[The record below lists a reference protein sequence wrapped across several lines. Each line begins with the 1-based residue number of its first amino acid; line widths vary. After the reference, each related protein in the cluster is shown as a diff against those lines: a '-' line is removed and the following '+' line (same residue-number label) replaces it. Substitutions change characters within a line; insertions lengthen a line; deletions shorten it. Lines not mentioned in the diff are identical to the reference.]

1 MQRPQVLA
9 MPFAEIVVDAPLEP
23 DRTFTYSVP
32 SHLDL
37 RPGHSV
43 WVPFGPRRLQG
54 IVFELTDSSNFEETR
69 EIIGLV
75 DPAPILGPRQLSLA
89 RWISRRYL
97 CSLFEAAALMLPHGF
112 RRKVRTFYSLNPEPW
127 PDSFVPSES
136 EKKTL
141 DALADVGRT
150 EIAGLKGKLGP
161 RAQVRVEKLARLGV
175 VTRESEWPRPVVS
188 PKYETQFFLKVD
200 AEEAVVRA
208 RLKKN
213 AVNQRALLD
222 ALFEMPEGVSASE
235 LRERGISPSAI
246 KTLGERGVLRSRKV
260 RVIRDPLASR
270 HYERMDAPA
279 LTEDQQ
285 RAWTPIKGA
294 LDNSEMGGGGNAFLL
309 RGVTGSGKTELY
321 LRALE
326 RTLEMGRRGIV
337 LVPEISLT
345 PQTIQRFSSRFPG
358 QVAVLHSRLKAGEKF
373 DEWWRIRDG
382 EFGVVIGPRSALFSP
397 QPDLGLIVLDEEHD
411 SSYKQSEPAPRY
423 HARDTALE
431 LAKLSGAVVILG
443 SATPDVTTSYK
454 ASIGELEYLELPRR
468 ISAVPKVS
476 GVEEEGTGGMA
487 RVDVVDM
494 KQELRS
500 GNRDMFSRLLRSE
513 MGKALDAGEQVI
525 LFINRRGFATSV
537 HCRECGLV
545 VRCRRCEVALIY
557 HGAKGK
563 LVCHHCGYNIRKPQ
577 MCRNCGSP
585 DLGYLGTGTQRLE
598 EEMRM
603 RFPNARTFRWD
614 RDSISKPSEHE
625 EVLEKLQTG
634 QIDILIG
641 TQMVAQGLHLPQVT
655 LVGVM
660 SADVGINFPDFRA
673 GERVFQLLTQ
683 VAGRAGR
690 GPGGGRVVVQTFN
703 PDHYAIQAVAAHDYV
718 GFYRQETDYRR
729 QNRYPPYARLT
740 RLVHSQFDP
749 AKTEAESQKV
759 AVRLRKE
766 RDRLGLPQ
774 TDVLGPV
781 PCFVPRLKGRY
792 RWHVLIRS
800 DEPARLLERVGLGE
814 GWSVDV
820 DPVTLL

>member
-1 MQRPQVLA
+1 
-9 MPFAEIVVDAPLEP
+9 MPFAEIAVDAPLEP

-75 DPAPILGPRQLSLA
+75 DPAQILGPRQLSLA

-141 DALADVGRT
+141 DAFADVGPT

-188 PKYETQFFLKVD
+188 PKYEIQFFLKVGP
-200 AEEAVVRA
+200 EEAVVQA

-222 ALFEMPEGVSASE
+222 ALFEMPGGVSASE
-235 LRERGISPSAI
+235 LRERGISREAI
-246 KTLGERGVLRSRKV
+246 KTLGERGVLGSRKV

-270 HYERMDAPA
+270 QYERMEAPS

-285 RAWTPIKGA
+285 RAWEPIKGA

-321 LRALE
+321 IRALE
-326 RTLEMGRRGIV
+326 RTLEMGRRAIV

-345 PQTIQRFSSRFPG
+345 PQTIQRFSSRFPE

-423 HARDTALE
+423 HARDAALE
-431 LAKLSGAVVILG
+431 LAKVSGAVVILG

-454 ASIGELEYLELPRR
+454 ASIGKLEYLELPRR

-476 GVEEEGTGGMA
+476 GVGDEGTGGMA

-577 MCRNCGSP
+577 MCRGCGSP

-703 PDHYAIQAVAAHDYV
+703 PDHYAIRAVSAHDYV
-718 GFYRQETDYRR
+718 GFYRQETSYRR

-749 AKTEAESQKV
+749 VKAEAESQKM

>member
-1 MQRPQVLA
+1 
-9 MPFAEIVVDAPLEP
+9 MPFAEIAVDAPLEP

-37 RPGHSV
+37 SPGHSV

-75 DPAPILGPRQLSLA
+75 DPAQILGPRQLSLA

-112 RRKVRTFYSLNPEPW
+112 RRKVRTFYSLNPDSW

-136 EKKTL
+136 EKKAL
-141 DALADVGRT
+141 DALAEVGPT

-188 PKYETQFFLKVD
+188 PKYEIQFFLKVGP
-200 AEEAVVRA
+200 EEAVVQA

-213 AVNQRALLD
+213 AINQRALLD

-235 LRERGISPSAI
+235 LRERGISREAI
-246 KTLGERGVLRSRKV
+246 KTLGERGVLGSRKV

-270 HYERMDAPA
+270 QYERMEAPS

-285 RAWTPIKGA
+285 RAWEPIKGA

-321 LRALE
+321 IRALE

-358 QVAVLHSRLKAGEKF
+358 QVAVLHSRLKPGEKF

-382 EFGVVIGPRSALFSP
+382 EFRVVIGPRSALFSP

-423 HARDTALE
+423 HARDAALE

-476 GVEEEGTGGMA
+476 GVGDEGTGGMA

-500 GNRDMFSRLLRSE
+500 GNRDMFSRLLRNE

-563 LVCHHCGYNIRKPQ
+563 LVCHHCGYNIRKPE
-577 MCRNCGSP
+577 MCRGCGSP

-598 EEMRM
+598 EEMRL

-703 PDHYAIQAVAAHDYV
+703 PDHYAIRAVSAHDYV
-718 GFYRQETDYRR
+718 GFYRQETSYRR

-749 AKTEAESQKV
+749 VKAEAESQKM

>member
-1 MQRPQVLA
+1 
-9 MPFAEIVVDAPLEP
+9 MPFAEIAVDAPLEP

-54 IVFELTDSSNFEETR
+54 IVFELTDSSSFEETR

-75 DPAPILGPRQLSLA
+75 DPAPILGPRQLPLA

-141 DALADVGRT
+141 DAFADVGRT

-161 RAQVRVEKLARLGV
+161 RAQVRVEKLARWGV
-175 VTRESEWPRPVVS
+175 VRRESEWPRPVVS
-188 PKYETQFFLKVD
+188 PKYEIQFFLKVGL
-200 AEEAVVRA
+200 EEAVVQA

-213 AVNQRALLD
+213 AINQRALLD

-235 LRERGISPSAI
+235 LRERGISREAI
-246 KTLGERGVLRSRKV
+246 KTLGERGVLGSRKV

-270 HYERMDAPA
+270 HYERMDAPS
-279 LTEDQQ
+279 LTDDQQ
-285 RAWTPIKGA
+285 RAWEPIKGA

-321 LRALE
+321 IRALE

-358 QVAVLHSRLKAGEKF
+358 QVAVLHSRLKPGEKF

-423 HARDTALE
+423 HARDAALE

-468 ISAVPKVS
+468 ILAVPKVS
-476 GVEEEGTGGMA
+476 GVGEEGTGGMA

-500 GNRDMFSRLLRSE
+500 GNRDMFSRLLRNE

-577 MCRNCGSP
+577 MCRGCGSP

-598 EEMRM
+598 EEMRL

-614 RDSISKPSEHE
+614 RDSISKPSDHE

-703 PDHYAIQAVAAHDYV
+703 PDHYAIRAVSAHDYV
-718 GFYRQETDYRR
+718 GFYRQETSYRR

-749 AKTEAESQKV
+749 VKAEAESQKM

>member
-1 MQRPQVLA
+1 
-9 MPFAEIVVDAPLEP
+9 MPFAEIAVDAPLEP

-32 SHLDL
+32 SHLGL

-54 IVFELTDSSNFEETR
+54 IVFELADSSNFEETR

-75 DPAPILGPRQLSLA
+75 DPVPILGVRQLSLA

-112 RRKVRTFYSLNPEPW
+112 RRKVRTLYSLNPGSW

-136 EKKTL
+136 DKKAL

-161 RAQVRVEKLARLGV
+161 RAQVRVEKLARWGV
-175 VTRESEWPRPVVS
+175 VRRESEWPRPVVS
-188 PKYETQFFLKVD
+188 PKYETQFFLKVGP
-200 AEEAVVRA
+200 EEAVVRA

-235 LRERGISPSAI
+235 LRERGISREAM
-246 KTLGERGVLRSRKV
+246 KTLGERGVLGSRKV

-270 HYERMDAPA
+270 HYERMEAPA

-285 RAWTPIKGA
+285 RAWAPIKEA
-294 LDNSEMGGGGNAFLL
+294 LEKSAVGGEGNAFLL

-326 RTLEMGRRGIV
+326 RTLELGRRGIV

-358 QVAVLHSRLKAGEKF
+358 QVAVLHSRLKPGEKF

-423 HARDTALE
+423 HARDAALE

-454 ASIGELEYLELPRR
+454 ASIGELEFLELPRR
-468 ISAVPKVS
+468 ITVGPRVS
-476 GVEEEGTGGMA
+476 RVGEEGTGGMA

-500 GNRDMFSRLLRSE
+500 GNRDMFSRLLRNE
-513 MGKALDAGEQVI
+513 MGKALNAGEQVI

-563 LVCHHCGYNIRKPQ
+563 LVCHHCGYNIRKPE
-577 MCRNCGSP
+577 MCRSCGSP

-598 EEMRM
+598 EEMRL

-690 GPGGGRVVVQTFN
+690 GPAGGRVVVQTFN
-703 PDHYAIQAVAAHDYV
+703 PDHYAIRAVADHDYV
-718 GFYRQETDYRR
+718 GFYRQEASYRR

-749 AKTEAESQKV
+749 AKAEAESQKI

-792 RWHVLIRS
+792 RWHVLIRC

-814 GWSVDV
+814 GWAVDV

>member
-1 MQRPQVLA
+1 
-9 MPFAEIVVDAPLEP
+9 MPFAEIAVDAPLEP

-32 SHLDL
+32 SHLEL

-54 IVFELTDSSNFEETR
+54 IVFELIDSSNFEETR
-69 EIIGLV
+69 EVIGLV
-75 DPAPILGPRQLSLA
+75 DPAPILGAHQLTLA

-112 RRKVRTFYSLNPEPW
+112 RLKVRTFYSLNSGPW

-141 DALADVGRT
+141 DALGETGRT

-161 RAQVRVEKLARLGV
+161 KAQVRVDKVARWGV
-175 VTRESEWPRPVVS
+175 VTRESEWPRPAVS
-188 PKYETQFFLKVD
+188 PKYETEFFLKVD
-200 AEEAVVRA
+200 PEEAVVRA

-235 LRERGISPSAI
+235 LRERSISPNAI
-246 KTLGERGVLRSRKV
+246 KTLGERGVLGSRKV

-270 HYERMDAPA
+270 HYERIEAPA

-285 RAWTPIKGA
+285 RAWTPIKEA
-294 LDNSEMGGGGNAFLL
+294 LEKSAAGGEGNAFLL

-423 HARDTALE
+423 HARDAALE
-431 LAKLSGAVVILG
+431 LGKLSGAVVILG

-454 ASIGELEYLELPRR
+454 ASIGELEFLELPRR
-468 ISAVPKVS
+468 ISAGPRVS
-476 GVEEEGTGGMA
+476 GVGEEGAGGMA

-500 GNRDMFSRLLRSE
+500 GNRDMFSRLLRNE
-513 MGKALDAGEQVI
+513 MAKALHAGEQVI

-563 LVCHHCGYNIRKPQ
+563 LVCHHCGYNIRKPG
-577 MCRNCGSP
+577 MCRSCGSP

-598 EEMRM
+598 EEMRL

-614 RDSISKPSEHE
+614 RDSISKPTEHE

-690 GPGGGRVVVQTFN
+690 GPAGGRVVVQTFN
-703 PDHYAIQAVAAHDYV
+703 PDHYAIRAVAAHDYV
-718 GFYRQETDYRR
+718 GFYRQETHYRR

-749 AKTEAESQKV
+749 GKAEAESQNM

-792 RWHVLIRS
+792 RWHVLIRC

>member
-1 MQRPQVLA
+1 MPQVLA
-9 MPFAEIVVDAPLEP
+9 MPFAEIAVDAPLEP

-32 SHLDL
+32 SHLGL
-37 RPGHSV
+37 RPGHSI

-75 DPAPILGPRQLSLA
+75 DPALILGPRQLSLA

-112 RRKVRTFYSLNPEPW
+112 RRKVRTFYSLNPGSW

-136 EKKTL
+136 EKKAL
-141 DALADVGRT
+141 DALAEVGKT
-150 EIAGLKGKLGP
+150 QIAGLKGKLGP
-161 RAQVRVEKLARLGV
+161 RAQVRVEKLARSGV

-188 PKYETQFFLKVD
+188 PKYETQFFLKVG
-200 AEEAVVRA
+200 AEEAVVQA

-235 LRERGISPSAI
+235 LRERSISPGAI
-246 KTLGERGVLRSRKV
+246 KILKERGVVGTRKV

-270 HYERMDAPA
+270 HYERMDAPS

-285 RAWTPIKGA
+285 RAWAPIKEA
-294 LDNSEMGGGGNAFLL
+294 LEKSAVGGEGNAFLL

-326 RTLEMGRRGIV
+326 RTLELGRRGIV

-423 HARDTALE
+423 HARDAALE

-468 ISAVPKVS
+468 ISAGPKVS
-476 GVEEEGTGGMA
+476 GVGEEGAGGMA

-563 LVCHHCGYNIRKPQ
+563 LVCHHCGYNIRKPE
-577 MCRNCGSP
+577 MCRSCGSP

-598 EEMRM
+598 EEMRL
-603 RFPNARTFRWD
+603 RFPKARTFRWD

-718 GFYRQETDYRR
+718 GFYRQETSYRR

-749 AKTEAESQKV
+749 AKAEAESQKV

>member
-1 MQRPQVLA
+1 
-9 MPFAEIVVDAPLEP
+9 
-23 DRTFTYSVP
+23 
-32 SHLDL
+32 
-37 RPGHSV
+37 
-43 WVPFGPRRLQG
+43 
-54 IVFELTDSSNFEETR
+54 
-69 EIIGLV
+69 
-75 DPAPILGPRQLSLA
+75 
-89 RWISRRYL
+89 
-97 CSLFEAAALMLPHGF
+97 
-112 RRKVRTFYSLNPEPW
+112 
-127 PDSFVPSES
+127 
-136 EKKTL
+136 
-141 DALADVGRT
+141 
-150 EIAGLKGKLGP
+150 
-161 RAQVRVEKLARLGV
+161 
-175 VTRESEWPRPVVS
+175 
-188 PKYETQFFLKVD
+188 
-200 AEEAVVRA
+200 
-208 RLKKN
+208 
-213 AVNQRALLD
+213 
-222 ALFEMPEGVSASE
+222 MPEGVSASE
-235 LRERGISPSAI
+235 LRERSISPNAI
-246 KTLGERGVLRSRKV
+246 KTLGERGVVGSRNV

-270 HYERMDAPA
+270 HYERMEAPV

-285 RAWTPIKGA
+285 RAWTPIKEA
-294 LDNSEMGGGGNAFLL
+294 LEKSAEGGEGNAFLL

-382 EFGVVIGPRSALFSP
+382 DFGVVIGPRSALFSP

-423 HARDTALE
+423 HARDAALE
-431 LAKLSGAVVILG
+431 LGKLSGAVVILG

-468 ISAVPKVS
+468 ISAGPRVS
-476 GVEEEGTGGMA
+476 GVGEEGAGGMA

-494 KQELRS
+494 KQELRN
-500 GNRDMFSRLLRSE
+500 GNRDMFSRLLRNE
-513 MGKALDAGEQVI
+513 MAKALDAGEQVI

-557 HGAKGK
+557 HGARGK
-563 LVCHHCGYNIRKPQ
+563 LVCHHCGYNIRKPE
-577 MCRNCGSP
+577 MCRSCGSP

-598 EEMRM
+598 EEMRL

-673 GERVFQLLTQ
+673 GR
-683 VAGRAGR
+683 AGVSAIDAGR
-690 GPGGGRVVVQTFN
+690 GASGSGPGGREGGGADLQ
-703 PDHYAIQAVAAHDYV
+703 P
-718 GFYRQETDYRR
+718 GSL
-729 QNRYPPYARLT
+729 RYPGCRRPRLR
-740 RLVHSQFDP
+740 RLLSPGDP
-749 AKTEAESQKV
+749 LPKTEPLSPLRPANEAGPLPIRPGQGRGGSPRRWRSGC
-759 AVRLRKE
+759 VRSGTAWACR
-766 RDRLGLPQ
+766 RP
-774 TDVLGPV
+774 T
-781 PCFVPRLKGRY
+781 F
-792 RWHVLIRS
+792 WARS
-800 DEPARLLERVGLGE
+800 RVSCPG
-814 GWSVDV
+814 
-820 DPVTLL
+820 

>member
-1 MQRPQVLA
+1 
-9 MPFAEIVVDAPLEP
+9 MPFAEIAVDAPLEP

-89 RWISRRYL
+89 RWISQRYL

-136 EKKTL
+136 EKKAL

-161 RAQVRVEKLARLGV
+161 RAQVRVEKLARSGV

-188 PKYETQFFLKVD
+188 PKYETQFFLKVGP
-200 AEEAVVRA
+200 EEAVVRA

-235 LRERGISPSAI
+235 LRERGISREAI
-246 KTLGERGVLRSRKV
+246 KTLGERGVLGSRKV

-270 HYERMDAPA
+270 HYERMEAPS

-285 RAWTPIKGA
+285 RAWTPIKEA
-294 LDNSEMGGGGNAFLL
+294 LEKSAAGEDVNAFLL

-326 RTLEMGRRGIV
+326 RTLELGRRGIV

-358 QVAVLHSRLKAGEKF
+358 QVAVLHSRLKPGEKF

-423 HARDTALE
+423 HARDAALE
-431 LAKLSGAVVILG
+431 LARLSGAVVILG

-476 GVEEEGTGGMA
+476 GVGEEGTGGMA

-577 MCRNCGSP
+577 MCRGCGSP

-598 EEMRM
+598 EEMRL

-703 PDHYAIQAVAAHDYV
+703 PDHYAIRAVSAHDYV
-718 GFYRQETDYRR
+718 GFYRQETGYRR

-749 AKTEAESQKV
+749 VKAEAESQKM

-792 RWHVLIRS
+792 RWHVLIRC

>member
-1 MQRPQVLA
+1 
-9 MPFAEIVVDAPLEP
+9 MPFAEISVDAPLEP

-75 DPAPILGPRQLSLA
+75 DPVPVLGARQLSLA

-112 RRKVRTFYSLNPEPW
+112 RRKVRTYYSLNPGPW
-127 PDSFVPSES
+127 PDSFIPSES
-136 EKKTL
+136 EKKAM
-141 DALADVGRT
+141 DALAETGKT

-161 RAQVRVEKLARLGV
+161 RAQARLDKLARWGV

-200 AEEAVVRA
+200 PEQAVVRA

-213 AVNQRALLD
+213 AVNQRALLE

-235 LRERGISPSAI
+235 LRERSISPNAI
-246 KTLGERGVLRSRKV
+246 KTLGERGVVGSRKV

-270 HYERMDAPA
+270 HYERMEAPA

-285 RAWTPIKGA
+285 RAWAPIKEA
-294 LDNSEMGGGGNAFLL
+294 LEKSATDGKGNAFLL

-382 EFGVVIGPRSALFSP
+382 DFGVVIGPRSALFSP

-423 HARDTALE
+423 HARDAALE
-431 LAKLSGAVVILG
+431 LGKLSGAVVILG

-468 ISAVPKVS
+468 ISAGPRVS
-476 GVEEEGTGGMA
+476 GVEEEG
-487 RVDVVDM
+487 
-494 KQELRS
+494 
-500 GNRDMFSRLLRSE
+500 
-513 MGKALDAGEQVI
+513 
-525 LFINRRGFATSV
+525 
-537 HCRECGLV
+537 
-545 VRCRRCEVALIY
+545 
-557 HGAKGK
+557 
-563 LVCHHCGYNIRKPQ
+563 
-577 MCRNCGSP
+577 
-585 DLGYLGTGTQRLE
+585 LE
-598 EEMRM
+598 E
-603 RFPNARTFRWD
+603 W
-614 RDSISKPSEHE
+614 
-625 EVLEKLQTG
+625 
-634 QIDILIG
+634 
-641 TQMVAQGLHLPQVT
+641 
-655 LVGVM
+655 
-660 SADVGINFPDFRA
+660 
-673 GERVFQLLTQ
+673 
-683 VAGRAGR
+683 R
-690 GPGGGRVVVQTFN
+690 GSTWW
-703 PDHYAIQAVAAHDYV
+703 
-718 GFYRQETDYRR
+718 T
-729 QNRYPPYARLT
+729 
-740 RLVHSQFDP
+740 
-749 AKTEAESQKV
+749 
-759 AVRLRKE
+759 
-766 RDRLGLPQ
+766 
-774 TDVLGPV
+774 
-781 PCFVPRLKGRY
+781 
-792 RWHVLIRS
+792 
-800 DEPARLLERVGLGE
+800 
-814 GWSVDV
+814 
-820 DPVTLL
+820 

>member
-1 MQRPQVLA
+1 MLQVSA
-9 MPFAEIVVDAPLEP
+9 MPFAEIAVDAPLEP

-32 SHLDL
+32 SHLEL
-37 RPGHSV
+37 KPGHSV

-141 DALADVGRT
+141 DAFADVGPT

-188 PKYETQFFLKVD
+188 PKYEIQFFLKVGP
-200 AEEAVVRA
+200 EEAVVLA

-213 AVNQRALLD
+213 AINQLALLD

-235 LRERGISPSAI
+235 LRERGISREAI
-246 KTLGERGVLRSRKV
+246 KTLGERGVLGSRKV

-285 RAWTPIKGA
+285 RAWTPIKEA
-294 LDNSEMGGGGNAFLL
+294 LEESGVGGEGNAFLL

-326 RTLEMGRRGIV
+326 RTLELGRRAIV

-423 HARDTALE
+423 HARDAALE

-468 ISAVPKVS
+468 ISAGPRVS

-577 MCRNCGSP
+577 MCRGCGSP

-703 PDHYAIQAVAAHDYV
+703 PDHYAIRAVSAHDYV
-718 GFYRQETDYRR
+718 GFYRQETSYRR

-749 AKTEAESQKV
+749 VNAEAESQKM

>member
-1 MQRPQVLA
+1 
-9 MPFAEIVVDAPLEP
+9 MPFAEIAVDAPLEP
-23 DRTFTYSVP
+23 GRTFTYSVP

-37 RPGHSV
+37 KPGHSV

-75 DPAPILGPRQLSLA
+75 DPAPILGFRQISLA

-112 RRKVRTFYSLNPEPW
+112 RRKVRTFYSLNPGPW
-127 PDSFVPSES
+127 PDSFVSSES
-136 EKKTL
+136 EQKAL
-141 DALADVGRT
+141 DALAETGRT
-150 EIAGLKGKLGP
+150 EIAGLRGKLGP
-161 RAQVRVEKLARLGV
+161 RAQVRVDKLARWGV

-200 AEEAVVRA
+200 PEEAVVRA

-213 AVNQRALLD
+213 AVNQRALLE

-235 LRERGISPSAI
+235 LRERSISPNAI
-246 KTLGERGVLRSRKV
+246 KTLGERGVLGSRKV

-270 HYERMDAPA
+270 HYERMEAPA

-285 RAWTPIKGA
+285 RAWAPIKEA
-294 LDNSEMGGGGNAFLL
+294 LEKSAPGGEGNAFLL

-423 HARDTALE
+423 HARDAALE
-431 LAKLSGAVVILG
+431 LGKLSGAVVILG

-468 ISAVPKVS
+468 ISAGPRVS
-476 GVEEEGTGGMA
+476 GVGEEGAGGMA

-494 KQELRS
+494 KQELRN
-500 GNRDMFSRLLRSE
+500 GNRDMFSRLLRNE
-513 MGKALDAGEQVI
+513 MAKALDAGEQVI

-557 HGAKGK
+557 HGARGK
-563 LVCHHCGYNIRKPQ
+563 LVCHHCGYNIRKPE
-577 MCRNCGSP
+577 MCRSCRSP

-598 EEMRM
+598 EEMRL
-603 RFPNARTFRWD
+603 RFPKARTFRWD
-614 RDSISKPSEHE
+614 RDSISKPTEHE

-634 QIDILIG
+634 RIDILIG

-690 GPGGGRVVVQTFN
+690 GPAGGRVVVQTFN
-703 PDHYAIQAVAAHDYV
+703 PDHYAIRAVAAHDYV
-718 GFYRQETDYRR
+718 GFYRQETHYRR
-729 QNRYPPYARLT
+729 RNRYPPYARLT

-749 AKTEAESQKV
+749 TKAEAESQKI
-759 AVRLRKE
+759 AARLRKE

-792 RWHVLIRS
+792 RWHVLIRC

-814 GWSVDV
+814 GWAVDV

>member
-1 MQRPQVLA
+1 MPQILA
-9 MPFAEIVVDAPLEP
+9 MPFAEIAVDAPLEP

-32 SHLDL
+32 YHLDL

-69 EIIGLV
+69 EVIGLV
-75 DPAPILGPRQLSLA
+75 DPALILGVRQLSLA

-112 RRKVRTFYSLNPEPW
+112 RRKVRTFYSLNPGPW

-136 EKKTL
+136 EKTAL

-188 PKYETQFFLKVD
+188 PKYEIQFFLKVGP
-200 AEEAVVRA
+200 EEAVGRA

-222 ALFEMPEGVSASE
+222 ALFETPDGVSASE
-235 LRERGISPSAI
+235 LRERGISREAI
-246 KTLGERGVLRSRKV
+246 KTLGERGVLGSRKV

-270 HYERMDAPA
+270 HYERMEAPS

-285 RAWTPIKGA
+285 RAWTPIKEA
-294 LDNSEMGGGGNAFLL
+294 LEKSAAGEDVNAFLL

-326 RTLEMGRRGIV
+326 RTLELGRRAIV

-358 QVAVLHSRLKAGEKF
+358 QVAVLHSRLKPGEKF

-423 HARDTALE
+423 RARDAALE

-468 ISAVPKVS
+468 ISAVPRVS
-476 GVEEEGTGGMA
+476 GVGEEGAGGMA

-563 LVCHHCGYNIRKPQ
+563 LVCHHCGYNIRKPE
-577 MCRNCGSP
+577 MCRGCGSP

-703 PDHYAIQAVAAHDYV
+703 PDHYAIRAVSAHDYA
-718 GFYRQETDYRR
+718 GFYRQETGYRR

-749 AKTEAESQKV
+749 VKAEAESQKM

-792 RWHVLIRS
+792 RWHVLIRC